1 MLDREEAI
9 VLNGLINDYKDKL
22 ESIMESNDLDLL
34 LSIQKQIQLRLQIK
48 ENLTF
53 KKIKI
58 FI

>member
-22 ESIMESNDLDLL
+22 KSIIESNDLDLL

-53 KKIKI
+53 
-58 FI
+58 

>member
-9 VLNGLINDYKDKL
+9 VLNGLINDYKNKL

-53 KKIKI
+53 
-58 FI
+58 